1 MLSRI
6 TLATEDAL
14 TWPWYQ
20 RLVLTLNSAQ
30 HTLGWMWLWNIITPV
45 TVWVRYLNLSLIWR
59 ELKQSFPFPPHPGNC
74 SVAGRQ
80 WDLISQSRFVF
91 WSCWWEQTS
100 WPRGRDFISGVI
112 GAVLPCLQYEEPE
125 CRMLHVFLEVPC
137 SRDFSTGWTGCGE
150 GTCTTVVYSGVFHL
164 TELLWGQKEISP
176 GLYREVL
183 QVLSVLTAFWG
194 YHWKCPGTLQ
204 IWGLQQ
210 LMPGSS
216 LCLYNGTSTAQITIN
231 HSLCERRAL
240 PVGLSNNSP
249 STPSE
254 SILLSWVYMK

>member
-100 WPRGRDFISGVI
+100 WPRGQDFISGVI
-112 GAVLPCLQYEEPE
+112 GAVLPCLKYEEPE
-125 CRMLHVFLEVPC
+125 SQNAARVP
-137 SRDFSTGWTGCGE
+137 G
-150 GTCTTVVYSGVFHL
+150 
-164 TELLWGQKEISP
+164 SP
-176 GLYREVL
+176 
-183 QVLSVLTAFWG
+183 
-194 YHWKCPGTLQ
+194 
-204 IWGLQQ
+204 LQQ
-210 LMPGSS
+210 GLFHGLDRLWRRHLHHCGLLRGVPPDRAFMRSKGNISWALQSSAPGFI
-216 LCLYNGTSTAQITIN
+216 GTYCF
-231 HSLCERRAL
+231 L
-240 PVGLSNNSP
+240 GLSLKMSRHTADLRTSATHARIEPVPVQRYEHCPDYHQPQFMWETCSP
-249 STPSE
+249 CGF
-254 SILLSWVYMK
+254 KQ